1 MDGKHDVVAALHNAV
16 LPQADLIHVGP
27 AVAKV
32 AGILEE
38 AGVALE
44 ALVDGDG
51 ADTGMRTEGLDG
63 FLAGDL
69 PAVLGGGQNGDDVA
83 VGHRGV
89 DQNAGGIDVG
99 HDGHQVHGLVAG
111 GLLHLQG
118 VGKSAVIIA
127 GIGHAA
133 DDGDGDLLDAELA
146 VQAVNGTD
154 EAGGVAAGEL
164 QELLAQAQLVVGVA
178 MEEHVCHAVLLA
190 ALEDGLHAHLF
201 IDGLVGSAGAAGRGV
216 QHHIHLGAKLLKAA
230 LHRNAEGI
238 ELGLQLHI
246 HQIELVLHAVY
257 ADHVVFRQSP
267 DGQRR
272 RMPHDTNQLHVLLQC
287 HAVSQSC
294 ADGAVA
300 RYADFYFCHDHFLA
314 FFVFSGDAKITSRL
328 FSRRF

>member
-1 MDGKHDVVAALHNAV
+1 M
-16 LPQADLIHVGP
+16 
-27 AVAKV
+27 
-32 AGILEE
+32 
-38 AGVALE
+38 
-44 ALVDGDG
+44 
-51 ADTGMRTEGLDG
+51 
-63 FLAGDL
+63 
-69 PAVLGGGQNGDDVA
+69 
-83 VGHRGV
+83 
-89 DQNAGGIDVG
+89 
-99 HDGHQVHGLVAG
+99 AG

-146 VQAVNGTD
+146 VQAVHRTD
-154 EAGGVAAGEL
+154 EACGVAAGQL
-164 QELLAQAQLVVGVA
+164 QKLFAQAKLIVGIAV
-178 MEEHVCHAVLLA
+178 EEHIGHTVFLA
-190 ALEDGLHAHLF
+190 ALENGLHAQALVYC
-201 IDGLVGSAGAAGRGV
+201 LVGSTGAAGRGV

-272 RMPHDTNQLHVLLQC
+272 RMPHDTNQLHVLLQY

>member
-16 LPQADLIHVGP
+16 LPQADLIHVGA
-27 AVAKV
+27 AVAQV

-99 HDGHQVHGLVAG
+99 HDGHQVNSLVAG

-146 VQAVNGTD
+146 VQTVNGTD

-164 QELLAQAQLVVGVA
+164 QELLAQAQLVVGIA

-201 IDGLVGSAGAAGRGV
+201 IEGLVGSAGAAGRGV
-216 QHHIHLGAKLLKAA
+216 QHHVDLGAQLLKAA
-230 LHRNAEGI
+230 LHRDAQCV
-238 ELGLQLHI
+238 ELGLEGHV
-246 HQIELVLHAVY
+246 HQVQLVLHPVH
-257 ADHVVFRQSP
+257 ADHAVFRKGP
-267 DGQRR
+267 DGQRGR
-272 RMPHDTNQLHVLLQC
+272 VSHDTYEFHVLLQRNTVC
-287 HAVSQSC
+287 QAG
-294 ADGAVA
+294 ADGSVA
-300 RYADFYFCHDHFLA
+300 RNADFNLSHVLFLTFMFC
-314 FFVFSGDAKITSRL
+314 
-328 FSRRF
+328 